1 MRRRRIRPLTTL
13 IALAA
18 AAGLALSGCGD
29 GGSAPAGGE
38 SSGQGAERV
47 VKHAMGETKVP
58 ANPRRVV
65 VLDTGELDSVL
76 ALGITPVGAVT
87 TEVSSDFPAYLKDR
101 LRDTKRVGTIPE
113 PNLDKITEARPDL
126 ILSNK
131 VRHAQ
136 LYDKLSQIAP
146 TVFADQIGA
155 TWKETFL
162 LDAEALGKKDEAE
175 KLLGQYRDR
184 ARQVG
189 QQLGDPATKKVSA
202 VRFVTGSQTIRAYT
216 PNSFL
221 GTVLADT
228 GVSRPQSQQ
237 GQKVFQDVSRE
248 NIGQLDGDVLLYAS
262 FGDPEKSGEKTVTEM
277 PQWKSLGAVQAG
289 KAHRVDDDHFYVGL
303 GLLAANKI
311 LDDLKNILK

>member
-202 VRFVTGSQTIRAYT
+202 VRFVTGSQTIRALHAELV
-216 PNSFL
+216 PRHGPRRHRRQPAAVPAGPEGL
-221 GTVLADT
+221 PGRLAGEHRPARRRRAALRVLR
-228 GVSRPQSQQ
+228 RP
-237 GQKVFQDVSRE
+237 GEVRGE
-248 NIGQLDGDVLLYAS
+248 DGDRDAAVEVPRRGPGGQGSPGRRRPLLRRPRPA
-262 FGDPEKSGEKTVTEM
+262 GRQQDP
-277 PQWKSLGAVQAG
+277 
-289 KAHRVDDDHFYVGL
+289 R
-303 GLLAANKI
+303 
-311 LDDLKNILK
+311 